1 MFIKIR
7 TKDILDNLILNG
19 TSGILRETSTK
30 KKYDFI

>member
-1 MFIKIR
+1 MMAL
-7 TKDILDNLILNG
+7 DIMDNLILNG